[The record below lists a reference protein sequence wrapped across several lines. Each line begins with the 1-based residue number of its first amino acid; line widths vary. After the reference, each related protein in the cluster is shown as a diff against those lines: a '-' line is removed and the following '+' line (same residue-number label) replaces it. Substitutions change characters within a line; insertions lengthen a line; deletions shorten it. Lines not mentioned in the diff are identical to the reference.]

1 MSALDVSRDVGPE
14 VYECDFEPADLHDP
28 LDFDDIEAAPA
39 RPAKPYDPL
48 DELGVPRDQWGRPML
63 LPDPAWG
70 LDPAAWPDGKV
81 EKRQQADGRRHFA
94 RVSTACG
101 WNDVAHGLSLWRQR
115 MALLALARRPDLQAE
130 LCGLTYK
137 DGKQIDAITDELLIR
152 AADDGIDI
160 DEMIKP
166 KAGETVTDLGGGTLS
181 AASRGTAW
189 HAFTAPNRHGH
200 VPQIDPT
207 FGPRLAAYDVTAKAF
222 AEALDRCGLELIE
235 HERFG
240 VDYARRL
247 AGTVDHLARVVKA
260 TKFSAAA
267 GLDVG
272 AVIVVDKK
280 TGKMQWITHVT
291 QLAMYS
297 RCRPHDWRTG
307 ETHDW
312 HPDLVPDVGALVAAS
327 IETGKVKIYPVKTP
341 VYLADS
347 AVERYRMS
355 LSEHVNSLTGKGF

>member
-1 MSALDVSRDVGPE
+1 MSSLDVSKDIGPE
-14 VYECDFEPADLHDP
+14 VYECDFEPVDLHDP

-48 DELGVPRDQWGRPML
+48 DELGVPRDQWGRPLL
-63 LPDPAWG
+63 LPDPAWNLG
-70 LDPAAWPDGKV
+70 PAAWPDGLV
-81 EKRQQADGRRHFA
+81 EKRQSADGRRHFA
-94 RVSTACG
+94 RVSTAAG

-130 LCGLTYK
+130 LAGLVYK
-137 DGKQIDAITDELLIR
+137 DGKRIDAITDELLIR

-160 DEMIKP
+160 DEMIKVKP
-166 KAGETVTDLGGGTLS
+166 GETHVPMGGTLS

-189 HAFTAPNRHGH
+189 HAFTVPGAP
-200 VPQIDPT
+200 VIDPT
-207 FGPRLAAYDVTAKAF
+207 FGPTLAQYDITAKAF
-222 AEALDRCGLELIE
+222 YEALERCGLELLE

-280 TGKMQWITHVT
+280 TGKMQWITHAT

-312 HPDLVPDVGALVAAS
+312 HADLVPDVGGLVAAS
-327 IETGKVKIYPVKTP
+327 IETGKVKVYPVKTP
-341 VYLADS
+341 AYLADS
-347 AVERYRMS
+347 AVERYRLS
-355 LSEHVNSLTGKGF
+355 LSEHVNSLVGKGF